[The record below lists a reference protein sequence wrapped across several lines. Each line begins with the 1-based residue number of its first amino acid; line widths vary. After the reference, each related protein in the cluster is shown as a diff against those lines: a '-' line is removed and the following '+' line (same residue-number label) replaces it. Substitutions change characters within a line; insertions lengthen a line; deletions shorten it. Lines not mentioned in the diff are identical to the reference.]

1 MKHPE
6 TIQMRLPWSVPAW
19 KVGKAKI
26 QTLQTGFLIRTFKL
40 HITAK
45 ETEVQRA
52 EYTGKFT

>member
-1 MKHPE
+1 
-6 TIQMRLPWSVPAW
+6 MRLPWSVPAW